1 MSDRKR
7 LSRTSMA
14 LIVSLVANALLIGF
28 LIGGQLGEQERER
41 RGGPRGTDHMI
52 ARGIQSILP
61 ETERGEIRSAFRDA
75 FRSARGQ
82 WQEKR
87 MAQDRLVEALRQTPF
102 DRAAVDQAFA
112 DMRAADGSLNETFQ
126 TTLTDQLAAL
136 DDAQRLEL
144 VEWLE
149 EVEARR
155 AERRGRFD
163 RRGGRDEDG
172 ERRGPP
178 PPR

>member
-1 MSDRKR
+1 MSERSR
-7 LSRTSMA
+7 LSRTSIA

-28 LIGGQLGEQERER
+28 LVGGQLGERERER
-41 RGGPRGTDHMI
+41 RGPRGGTEHMI
-52 ARGIQSILP
+52 ARGIESIMP
-61 ETERGEIRSAFRDA
+61 ERERGEIRTAFRDA

-87 MAQDRLVEALRQTPF
+87 MARDRLIEALRQTPF
-102 DRAAVDQAFA
+102 DRAAIDQAFA
-112 DMRAADGSLNETFQ
+112 DMRAADVSLNENFQ
-126 TTLTDQLAAL
+126 TTLTDQLAEL

-155 AERRGRFD
+155 AERRGRSD
-163 RRGGRDEDG
+163 RRGGPDG
-172 ERRGPP
+172 DGDRRGPP